1 MSEYIINQKML
12 YKLRS
17 QVDINEMLKII
28 NKIKAFIINILIS
41 L

>member
-28 NKIKAFIINILIS
+28 NKIKTFIINILIS